1 MLLFVSRD
9 LFFISKV
16 TGTAAAV
23 GLKVATVDSLSALQE
38 QLATGSVTAVIL
50 DLNCGIAPAAVRE
63 LLGTRQVR
71 LLAFGPHV
79 DSVSLEAARQAGFDD
94 VWPRSRLAAALPDW
108 LRRLVEG
115 ANSRE
120 A

>member
-16 TGTAAAV
+16 TGTAAAL
-23 GLKVATVDSLSALQE
+23 GLKVSTVDSLSTLQ
-38 QLATGSVTAVIL
+38 QQVATGPVTAVIL
-50 DLNCGIAPAAVRE
+50 DLSCGIAPAAVRE
-63 LLGTRQVR
+63 LLGARQVR

-79 DSVSLEAARQAGFDD
+79 DTATLEAARQAGFDD
-94 VWPRSRLAAALPDW
+94 VWPRSRLAVALPDW

-115 ANSRE
+115 ANSRD